1 MLKHKLYVWPLPI
14 RLTMWEQPQAGASIP
29 FLVHEAG
36 LPLTCPIPTIYF
48 RFISQEQVRSLQ
60 CYFIHCSS
68 SFPLEKARRAG
79 EEGKPLVQW
88 SQEFPIHSMFCICTS
103 LQETQ
108 TQIHFRPWI
117 STVWHTTVS
126 QGIASLLSLHGTIQ
140 LNRQKF

>member
-1 MLKHKLYVWPLPI
+1 MWPSSNSPLPI

-36 LPLTCPIPTIYF
+36 FPLTCPIQTTYF
-48 RFISQEQVRSLQ
+48 RFLSQEQVRCLQ
-60 CYFIHCSS
+60 SYFILYSS
-68 SFPLEKARRAG
+68 SFPLGKARGAR

-88 SQEFPIHSMFCICTS
+88 SQEFLIHSTFCLCTP

-108 TQIHFRPWI
+108 TRIHLRPWI
-117 STVWHTTVS
+117 STAWHTTVS
-126 QGIASLLSLHGTIQ
+126 QGIASLLISLHGTVQ